1 MAVVSIPTQ
10 SRRLVTAPEV
20 AGFLKDYGIRY
31 ERWPLADRCDPD
43 ASSDDILAAYAPEI
57 EKLKAE
63 GGFVTADVINVTP
76 ETPGLDAMI
85 AKFNKEHTHT
95 EDEVRFIVKGR
106 GLFHIH
112 PEDGSD
118 VFSIEM
124 TAGDWISVPAGTRHW
139 FDFCSE
145 KTIRAIRLF
154 QDKSG
159 WTPHYIEAGVH
170 EQFLPVCWGPSYLAP
185 SSPRLDSAVKP

>member
-1 MAVVSIPTQ
+1 MAVVTVPSQ
-10 SRRLVTAPEV
+10 SRRIEGEAEV
-20 AGFLKDYGIRY
+20 AAFLKPYGIRY
-31 ERWPLADRCDPD
+31 ERWPLEDRCDPD
-43 ASSDDILAAYAPEI
+43 ASNEDILAAYSPEI
-57 EKLKAE
+57 EKLKVE

-85 AKFNKEHTHT
+85 ARFNKEHIHT

-112 PEDGSD
+112 PKDQRD

-124 TAGDWISVPAGTRHW
+124 SAGDWISVPAGTQHW
-139 FDFCSE
+139 FDFCNE

-154 QDKSG
+154 QDKTG

-170 EQFLPVCWGPSYLAP
+170 DQFTPVCWGPSYLAP
-185 SSPRLDSAVKP
+185 HSPRLSSLVTP

>member
-1 MAVVSIPTQ
+1 MAVVNIPREN
-10 SRRLVTAPEV
+10 RRIDEEQPLAE
-20 AGFLKDYGIRY
+20 FLKSYGIRY
-31 ERWPLADRCDPD
+31 ERWPVEERCDPD
-43 ASSDDILAAYAPEI
+43 ATNEDILAAYAPEI

-85 AKFNKEHTHT
+85 AKFNKEHIHT

-112 PEDGSD
+112 PGQGGN

-124 TAGDWISVPAGTRHW
+124 EAGDWISVPAGTKHW
-139 FDFCSE
+139 FDFCSDR
-145 KTIRAIRLF
+145 TIRAIRLF

-159 WTPHYIEAGVH
+159 WTPHYVEGGVH
-170 EQFLPVCWGPSYLAP
+170 GEYIPVCWGPSYISAEPLRI
-185 SSPRLDSAVKP
+185 SPLVQP

>member
-1 MAVVSIPTQ
+1 MAVVTIPRQ
-10 SRRLVTAPEV
+10 ARRIEAVEELTA
-20 AGFLKDYGIRY
+20 FLKPYGIRY
-31 ERWPLADRCDPD
+31 ERWPLEDRCDPD
-43 ASSDDILAAYAPEI
+43 ASSDDILAAYSPEI

-76 ETPGLDAMI
+76 DTPGLDAMI

-106 GLFHIH
+106 GVFHIH
-112 PEDGSD
+112 PKDKSE

-124 TAGDWISVPAGTRHW
+124 TAGDWISVPAGTQHW
-139 FDFCSE
+139 FDFCNE

-154 QDKSG
+154 QDKTG
-159 WTPHYIEAGVH
+159 WTPHYIESGVH
-170 EQFLPVCWGPSYLAP
+170 EQYIPVCWGPTYLAP
-185 SSPRLDSAVKP
+185 QTPRLSTVVTP